1 MGPFNEMRQ
10 LERKA
15 AVLSLLQRNDLSE
28 WARNFWGTVFDT
40 ITLDEGRY
48 NTRVVNLFKDINRNQ
63 EGFISYE

>member
-15 AVLSLLQRNDLSE
+15 QVLALLQRNDLSE

-40 ITLDEGRY
+40 IAIDEGRY
-48 NTRVVNLFKDINRNQ
+48 NLEWSHSTKTSTVIKKD
-63 EGFISYE
+63 ISYE

>member
-15 AVLSLLQRNDLSE
+15 TVLALLQRNDLSE
-28 WARNFWGTVFDT
+28 WARNYWGTVYDT

-48 NTRVVNLFKDINRNQ
+48 NSRVVALYKDIEHKEFR
-63 EGFISYE
+63 I